1 MTADPKFT
9 AETAHKAVFDY
20 SDITRYL
27 ASEAESRLVSDWTL
41 LGGALG
47 QASLATPYNWRI
59 PPIRQGDASLNQLII
74 NAGASGSGK
83 GAGKEIVLE
92 WPSKSVIECDLEAGE
107 QRLADVLTPLTVASG
122 EAFGALFVETQQI
135 PDPTKSKGTISAT
148 VPIRQAAWVDFDE
161 VDQVAAIGGRQGSTL
176 TLEIRKGWSG
186 NGIGTI
192 TKVKVNRASAP
203 AHSYR
208 LLVTVAAQP
217 LRSGPLFAEE
227 AGGTLQ
233 RCLWFD
239 AELPRV
245 DEADLEDLDDEDSI
259 MSPPLRVTLPDFG
272 SGDAVRYFT
281 VDASVRRE
289 VRRDNRLRRWEGPDS
304 HRNLVKLKAAAAFA
318 VLHGSTRISAEVWEV
333 AEAIMFHSNAT
344 REAVKD
350 KLAQAAHEANANR
363 ALSRG
368 RDAVTEAS
376 AREMLLEKVCT
387 AIEKGLKRPAHS
399 GKALSADQIR
409 KACVAPAD
417 RSLAAD
423 AIDLLVSRD
432 VLEPRGPN
440 RKRFPT
446 YALRTGETGKGEGA

>member
-47 QASLATPYNWRI
+47 QASLATPYTWRI
-59 PPIRQGDASLNQLII
+59 PAIRQGDASLNQLII
-74 NAGASGSGK
+74 NAGASGTGK
-83 GAGKEIVLE
+83 GAAKEIVVE
-92 WPSKSVIECDLEAGE
+92 WPSKSIIECDLEAGE

-148 VPIRQAAWVDFDE
+148 VHIRQAAWVDFDE

-192 TKVKVNRASAP
+192 TKVKANRASAP

-217 LRSGPLFAEE
+217 LRAGPLFAEE

-239 AELPRV
+239 AEPPRV
-245 DEADLEDLDDEDSI
+245 DEHDLVDEDDDGDDI
-259 MSPPLRVTLPDFG
+259 ASPPMRVTLPDFG
-272 SGDAVRYFT
+272 SGDQVRYFD
-281 VDASVRRE
+281 VDTSVRRE
-289 VRRDNRLRRWEGPDS
+289 VRRDYRLRRWEGADS

-318 VLHGSTRISAEVWEV
+318 VLHGSTRISAEVWDV
-333 AEAIMFHSNAT
+333 AEAIMFHSTTT
-344 REAVKD
+344 RESVK
-350 KLAQAAHEANANR
+350 AA
-363 ALSRG
+363 L
-368 RDAVTEAS
+368 RDEQRREAS
-376 AREMLLEKVCT
+376 GRAIAASAAQITSEAYRETRIETVEKAIVKFLRKHPDSQPTAR
-387 AIEKGLKRPAHS
+387 G
-399 GKALSADQIR
+399 IR
-409 KACVAPAD
+409 KSIGPRD
-417 RSLAAD
+417 RPLAD
-423 AIDLLVSRD
+423 AALAGLVEAGTVEVAGQSH
-432 VLEPRGPN
+432 N
-440 RKRFPT
+440 RTDT
-446 YALRTGETGKGEGA
+446 YRLARQ